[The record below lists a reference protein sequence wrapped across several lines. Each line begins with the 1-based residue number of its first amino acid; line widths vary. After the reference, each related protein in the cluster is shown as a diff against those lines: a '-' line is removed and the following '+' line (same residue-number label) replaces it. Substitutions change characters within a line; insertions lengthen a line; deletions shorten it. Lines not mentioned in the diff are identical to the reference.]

1 MYSLISKILIIYYI
15 KLNTYKKKFFFK
27 NTHFFSLDIYYNKL
41 KRNVIQININYTLNP

>member
-15 KLNTYKKKFFFK
+15 KLNTYKKNFFK